1 MIGWLQC
8 IVLKNIL
15 SFKLPRKIKNHM
27 VLVFEANSVKWKS
40 SEKDKEI
47 SEIKVCLRPWRKRKK
62 CSSVIYLA

>member
-15 SFKLPRKIKNHM
+15 SFKLSRKIKNHM
-27 VLVFEANSVKWKS
+27 VLVFEVNSVKWES

-47 SEIKVCLRPWRKRKK
+47 SEIQSMLETLEKKKKVQ
-62 CSSVIYLA
+62 

>member
-47 SEIKVCLRPWRKRKK
+47 SEIQSMLETLEKKKKVQ
-62 CSSVIYLA
+62 

>member
-15 SFKLPRKIKNHM
+15 SFKLSRKIKNHM
-27 VLVFEANSVKWKS
+27 VLVFGAISVKWKS

-47 SEIKVCLRPWRKRKK
+47 SEIQSMLETLEKKKKVQ
-62 CSSVIYLA
+62 

>member
-15 SFKLPRKIKNHM
+15 SFKLSRKIKNHM
-27 VLVFEANSVKWKS
+27 VLVFEVNSVKWES

-47 SEIKVCLRPWRKRKK
+47 SEIQSMLEALEKKKKVQ
-62 CSSVIYLA
+62 